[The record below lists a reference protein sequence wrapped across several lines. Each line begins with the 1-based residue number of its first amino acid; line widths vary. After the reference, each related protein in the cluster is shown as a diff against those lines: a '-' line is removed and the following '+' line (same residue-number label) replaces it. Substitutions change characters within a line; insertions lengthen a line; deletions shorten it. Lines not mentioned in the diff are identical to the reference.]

1 MTNLSTKRPGR
12 ESFEDYRLCLRKA
25 ARDLETYRKGRMVH
39 VSTEIVILP
48 AGEGD
53 PRFYRD
59 LVPLA
64 TPDGK
69 AILRGRTVGKTYRR
83 FPVGRKRREWREI
96 LGAFA

>member
-1 MTNLSTKRPGR
+1 MTNLSAKRPGR
-12 ESFEDYRLCLRKA
+12 ESFEDYKLRLRNA
-25 ARDLETYRKGRMVH
+25 ARDVNAYLKGRMVH
-39 VSTEIVILP
+39 VSAEVVILP

-59 LVPLA
+59 LVPF
-64 TPDGK
+64 TSRTGEPM
-69 AILRGRTVGKTYRR
+69 LRGRTVGKTYRR